1 MSGSQVVKKEDE
13 EETDIEN
20 ECGDSNEIIRQ
31 VVDYK
36 DRDGINENKKEEI
49 SYPAFDWTGA
59 TSKMGTPVSLCNV
72 FRRSKWLF
80 ISRM

>member
-49 SYPAFDWTGA
+49 SYPAFD
-59 TSKMGTPVSLCNV
+59 
-72 FRRSKWLF
+72 
-80 ISRM
+80 